1 MPSICVDRPAQ
12 YRRRPALRNLARIR
26 LEAGAGTGCWRR
38 GAEFVVPAVFQYDR
52 IKL

>member
-26 LEAGAGTGCWRR
+26 LETGRWRR

-52 IKL
+52 IKLSSPI